1 MKRLAIAIMAMSGL
15 LATATAAKADQLRA
29 LLTGYEETP
38 SAVSTTGRGEFS
50 AIIADDGQSIRYRE
64 TFSRLQGK
72 ITQSH
77 IHVGQLSI
85 GGSVVIFLCQTDT
98 NKDPTGLAP
107 QCPQQGTVTGR
118 VTAANVIAGSIP
130 TQQLNA
136 GDFAAVVTAIR
147 AGAAYA
153 NVHSVLSPG
162 GEIRG
167 QIRTVGK

>member
-1 MKRLAIAIMAMSGL
+1 MRLRVLIAVMGGV

-29 LLTGYEETP
+29 ILTGYEETP

-50 AIIADDGQSIRYRE
+50 AIIADDGQSISDWE
-64 TFSRLQGK
+64 TFCRLQGK

-77 IHVGQLSI
+77 FLVGLLRI

-107 QCPQQGTVTGR
+107 QCPQEGTVTG
-118 VTAANVIAGSIP
+118 VITSANVIAGSQAP
-130 TQQLNA
+130 QQLAA
-136 GDFAAVVTAIR
+136 GDLAAVVTAIR
-147 AGAAYA
+147 AGSTYA
-153 NVHSVLSPG
+153 NVHTDLSPG